1 MRGPSLVGGGQ
12 VPQLAGALGNVAGAV
27 PFSGGAPGVAGAMP
41 QGFSPGGLQMPQ
53 GIGLLPLGIGG
64 GFGGQEGGPAF
75 QGFSG
80 GDSSVGRRSP
90 DQAFNYEN
98 VPTRQYPEGVDM
110 QSLVASAQGASRAAQ
125 PASGGIDF
133 EAIARFFQS
142 GGPQSR
148 AILGPGGFNN
158 FVGNIS
164 TIFNPVQSAISSGAQ
179 SILALLK
186 GRNNNG
192 RA

>member
-1 MRGPSLVGGGQ
+1 
-12 VPQLAGALGNVAGAV
+12 
-27 PFSGGAPGVAGAMP
+27 
-41 QGFSPGGLQMPQ
+41 MPQ

-64 GFGGQEGGPAF
+64 GFGGQEGRPIF
-75 QGFSG
+75 QGF
-80 GDSSVGRRSP
+80 DQSP
-90 DQAFNYEN
+90 ARQEAPQAQ
-98 VPTRQYPEGVDM
+98 PQQMPSRQEPINPNGTMRD
-110 QSLVASAQGASRAAQ
+110 LVASAQGASRAAQ

-133 EAIARFFQS
+133 EAISRFFQS